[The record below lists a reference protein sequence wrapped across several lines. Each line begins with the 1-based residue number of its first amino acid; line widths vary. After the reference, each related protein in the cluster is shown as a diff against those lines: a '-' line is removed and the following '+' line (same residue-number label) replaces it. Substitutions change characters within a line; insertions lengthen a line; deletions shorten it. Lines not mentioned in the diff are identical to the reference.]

1 MKPEGLQGNRRGA
14 IARAV
19 AWIAF
24 AAVLWAAL
32 PVRPVCAADAVFRC
46 GTNTVVR
53 GDTTVRVLAVCGKP
67 DFKEDLGEREEAVV
81 EPGPG
86 YTVVYKKEKKRI
98 EKWHYNRGYGDYIY
112 ALTFGNGVLESVES
126 TGRGY

>member
-1 MKPEGLQGNRRGA
+1 MRTWR
-14 IARAV
+14 IARPAAV
-19 AWIAF
+19 AALWMALWIGSS
-24 AAVLWAAL
+24 W
-32 PVRPVCAADAVFRC
+32 AADAVFRC
-46 GTNTVVR
+46 GNNTVVR

-67 DFKEDLGEREEAVV
+67 DFREDLGEREEAVV

-86 YTVVYKKEKKRI
+86 YTILYKKEKRRV

-126 TGRGY
+126 AGRGY